1 MLRKALI
8 LTAVASVT
16 TTSAIAF
23 AQDQTGDLAAPPPP
37 PPAGQTAAP
46 PPPPPVWTP
55 QAPMGQP
62 AAPTDGEPGM
72 DPGGRVRWG
81 VSGAL
86 GWHFPQSMFTVG
98 AEGRVGYQVSN
109 IFSIYG
115 ALGGTGGFGF
125 GASVG
130 FEGVEV
136 NLNVI
141 SYYYLGAIAEA
152 MFGDRFY
159 IGGGPVIASGVIGG
173 FTSGVDFDGVAYV
186 TEQHSAG
193 FKPGLNVRFGL
204 GVGKPRAPSMRRG
217 GFNLGVD
224 VLTLFHPSS
233 VFIKTRADGPNGT
246 AGASI
251 QSEGLGVSV
260 VPMLTLGYDAR

>member
-1 MLRKALI
+1 
-8 LTAVASVT
+8 
-16 TTSAIAF
+16 
-23 AQDQTGDLAAPPPP
+23 
-37 PPAGQTAAP
+37 
-46 PPPPPVWTP
+46 
-55 QAPMGQP
+55 
-62 AAPTDGEPGM
+62 M